1 MLGKNMEVK
10 GSVTKFEAFGF
21 RKAPVFGVG
30 VSVLTMDQAV
40 AAIIDAAT
48 KRGSLAVSALAV
60 HGLMTAVQDPDMR
73 LAVEQI
79 DIVTPDGQ
87 PIRWAL
93 NLLHG
98 VGLAERVS
106 GPYLMRHLCARA
118 AAEGI
123 PIYLFGSTEE
133 TCAKLAERLQETY
146 PGLIIADIQPDRFRE
161 ATPEEDEAD
170 VRRMNKSGAGL
181 IFVGRGCPRQE
192 IWVAAHRGR
201 VNAAMIAV
209 GAAFD
214 FVAGSITHAPAWMQ
228 RAGLEWLWRVSSE
241 PRRLWK
247 RYLTTN
253 TAFLVRLAMVLL
265 RSRNAGTGRS

>member
-1 MLGKNMEVK
+1 
-10 GSVTKFEAFGF
+10 
-21 RKAPVFGVG
+21 
-30 VSVLTMDQAV
+30 
-40 AAIIDAAT
+40 
-48 KRGSLAVSALAV
+48 
-60 HGLMTAVQDPDMR
+60 
-73 LAVEQI
+73 
-79 DIVTPDGQ
+79 
-87 PIRWAL
+87 
-93 NLLHG
+93 
-98 VGLAERVS
+98 
-106 GPYLMRHLCARA
+106 MRHLCARA
-118 AAEGI
+118 GAEGI

-192 IWVAAHRGR
+192 KWVAAHRGR
-201 VNAAMIAV
+201 VNAAMVAV

-253 TAFLVRLAMVLL
+253 TAFLARLAMALL
-265 RSRNAGTGRS
+265 RSRNAGTGRG